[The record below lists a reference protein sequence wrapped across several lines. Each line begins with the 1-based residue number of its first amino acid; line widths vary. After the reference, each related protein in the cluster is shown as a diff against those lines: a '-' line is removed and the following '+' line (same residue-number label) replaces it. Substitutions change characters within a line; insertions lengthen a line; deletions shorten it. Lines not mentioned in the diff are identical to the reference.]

1 MGLGQGFA
9 LATLN
14 QSKFVFLDL
23 FSNKNDPDCLMML
36 VRPLTLFCAF
46 ECGLAL
52 KSLAK
57 YS

>member
-1 MGLGQGFA
+1 LFISIC
-9 LATLN
+9 LA
-14 QSKFVFLDL
+14 K
-23 FSNKNDPDCLMML
+23 KNAPDYLMMTL
-36 VRPLTLFCAF
+36 HPLPLFCAF